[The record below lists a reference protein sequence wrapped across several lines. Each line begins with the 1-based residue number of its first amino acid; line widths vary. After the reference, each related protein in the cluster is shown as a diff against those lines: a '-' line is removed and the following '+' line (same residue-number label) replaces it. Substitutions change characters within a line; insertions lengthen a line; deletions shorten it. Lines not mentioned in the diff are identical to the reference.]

1 MSIKSLYSNEEEEWK
16 NTEEYDITR
25 LHDANPTHLSTKNNE
40 GQLPIH
46 CAIAAADISVI
57 KKMHELNEDG
67 VSVKEGNLSWT
78 ALHLAVYLGRD
89 DLVPFLI
96 SVYSPAAK
104 LSDSEG
110 QLPIDIAKATD
121 DDTNEVKQSKGHH
134 KQQFPRNVSLRCA
147 HAGLSGLQGGRN
159 RRLRWSRGRG
169 GGGEAA
175 TSTVAPSSP
184 S

>member
-1 MSIKSLYSNEEEEWK
+1 MSIKSLYSNEEDEWK

-121 DDTNEVKQSKGHH
+121 DDTNEVKQSK
-134 KQQFPRNVSLRCA
+134 KKI
-147 HAGLSGLQGGRN
+147 LQI
-159 RRLRWSRGRG
+159 
-169 GGGEAA
+169 
-175 TSTVAPSSP
+175 
-184 S
+184 